1 MYTLLCFWNF
11 TLSLSFQWFSQLI
24 HIFYW
29 FQTGNLSGAES
40 SDSCSDEE
48 MNGPDPESLSV
59 FVTPDHEVFSA
70 ISPPSSPLET
80 KAQLQKQSLPSSSAN
95 SKSSTTTSTTQ
106 APPLLSPLMY
116 QTPQGMMYAT
126 PSNGGVLL
134 SLSQGDP
141 NSKHQ
146 FITIPFSMVAG
157 NEQQEGGSKKKST

>member
-1 MYTLLCFWNF
+1 
-11 TLSLSFQWFSQLI
+11 
-24 HIFYW
+24 
-29 FQTGNLSGAES
+29 
-40 SDSCSDEE
+40 

-70 ISPPSSPLET
+70 ISPPSSPLEV
-80 KAQLQKQSLPSSSAN
+80 KAQMQKQSLPSSSAN

-146 FITIPFSMVAG
+146 FITIPFSMVSG